1 MVPVDA
7 DATTMR
13 TAETL
18 VDHLDRVVGQGEIV
32 TLEAVQDDAV
42 ADLGASVAIVLEG
55 ERNHER
61 FDAARREALGPS
73 GFAIEHELRG
83 DRALVWTAANTRLSR
98 QYAAYEVLRRL
109 GTRFYHPEQEYVLE
123 LTPEQ
128 LQQRIV
134 VPTIL
139 QPGGADAIPDFAW
152 RSWSFHSAHPLEHLE
167 AFSDGDHPIDEAER
181 VNDWIVQNRGN
192 RFRGAGRG
200 IADVDAASRRAAE
213 LDELRETL
221 GFARGA
227 GITLHNQQQGATAEI
242 DPSLDTP
249 VQKQIAEVVAR
260 NLAMAPEAEWFGIH
274 FGPTEFTTTPDLET
288 VQWIEWAAAAA
299 RAERPGIAIE
309 INDHTTGAQPSPNF
323 DDLGCAN
330 QTNDEGRID
339 YYDLAFHTDPSL
351 GVSVHTVMFYPLEGD
366 ARVYAQR
373 SFAHKLCLMQ
383 RASAQGRPLTYFPEG
398 SWWLSF
404 DNAVPMYLPLY
415 LATRHRDIELLRPLL
430 ARNGGSLTGH
440 RMFDSGH
447 EWGYWQQDYAVGL
460 WAWNAELSL
469 DDALGEILDP
479 LCGAELGMCEGK
491 AEALAVMHEVIDH
504 QREIFLE
511 RSDGAGRPGGLY
523 TYFAGE
529 DDADVIAAAS
539 GLEFRPVRPSFAA
552 TMAYGADQRAA
563 FESIDLAALEASAE
577 AHAGW
582 ATRMTDLGG
591 SVPPAAGPWLDEIID
606 GLAIVGTRARHTA
619 ALYRAVLAYA
629 DGDEVAAADAW
640 ARAEAALE
648 DAATIVARREA
659 AYRYPAA
666 QTFGGGLT
674 PETAVPNGTTY
685 PYRVHTKTHLLT
697 YWRNRHDEVATIL
710 EGGLPTDS
718 GRVSIRDALADIGE
732 PLDVTWP
739 DLDALEGEVSFG
751 ALGTLQPPAGML
763 DTGTAPGVFP
773 VDGLLVAE
781 DRELPVAGYVARTS
795 VLARTPRDGL
805 TLTEPAAP
813 TAQAVLSSVFPA
825 IEWGMV
831 AVSGQ
836 LVIAVDDDDDGVVE
850 HDATF
855 VTDVVVAAGQFT
867 ATPITLEIPVALG
880 SGGLPVAVTLRAAVF
895 SGASNS
901 DGFGDAID
909 AEGEIEIDDL
919 VRALVELAGFDE
931 QGALDTLASL
941 LGFDAASPP
950 ATVPFAARFAL
961 TGG

>member
-18 VDHLDRVVGQGEIV
+18 VDGLDRIVGEAELV
-32 TLEAVQDDAV
+32 TLETVQDDAV

-61 FDAARREALGPS
+61 FDDARLEALGPS

-109 GTRFYHPEQEYVLE
+109 GTRFFHPEQEYVLE

-128 LQQRIV
+128 LRQRIV

-167 AFSDGDHPIDEAER
+167 A
-181 VNDWIVQNRGN
+181 
-192 RFRGAGRG
+192 
-200 IADVDAASRRAAE
+200 
-213 LDELRETL
+213 
-221 GFARGA
+221 
-227 GITLHNQQQGATAEI
+227 
-242 DPSLDTP
+242 
-249 VQKQIAEVVAR
+249 
-260 NLAMAPEAEWFGIH
+260 
-274 FGPTEFTTTPDLET
+274 
-288 VQWIEWAAAAA
+288 
-299 RAERPGIAIE
+299 
-309 INDHTTGAQPSPNF
+309 
-323 DDLGCAN
+323 
-330 QTNDEGRID
+330 
-339 YYDLAFHTDPSL
+339 
-351 GVSVHTVMFYPLEGD
+351 
-366 ARVYAQR
+366 
-373 SFAHKLCLMQ
+373 
-383 RASAQGRPLTYFPEG
+383 
-398 SWWLSF
+398 
-404 DNAVPMYLPLY
+404 
-415 LATRHRDIELLRPLL
+415 
-430 ARNGGSLTGH
+430 
-440 RMFDSGH
+440 
-447 EWGYWQQDYAVGL
+447 
-460 WAWNAELSL
+460 
-469 DDALGEILDP
+469 
-479 LCGAELGMCEGK
+479 
-491 AEALAVMHEVIDH
+491 
-504 QREIFLE
+504 
-511 RSDGAGRPGGLY
+511 
-523 TYFAGE
+523 
-529 DDADVIAAAS
+529 
-539 GLEFRPVRPSFAA
+539 
-552 TMAYGADQRAA
+552 
-563 FESIDLAALEASAE
+563 SAE

-582 ATRMTDLGG
+582 ATRMTELGG
-591 SVPPAAGPWLDEIID
+591 SVPPAASPWLEEIID
-606 GLAIVGTRARHTA
+606 GLAIVGARARHTA

-718 GRVSIRDALADIGE
+718 GRVSIRDALADLGE

-831 AVSGQ
+831 AASGQ